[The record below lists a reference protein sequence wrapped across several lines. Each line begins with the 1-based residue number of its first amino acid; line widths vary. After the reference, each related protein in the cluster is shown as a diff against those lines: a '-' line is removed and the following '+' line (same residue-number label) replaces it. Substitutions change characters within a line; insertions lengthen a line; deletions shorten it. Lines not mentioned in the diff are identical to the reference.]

1 MWRTKHICTNIL
13 LTIAVIFTGTMW
25 FSEDLLCVCMCVS
38 MYFSIETHK
47 PPWSTDRWTHVHFI
61 FCKNCNRVSVPYIVL
76 YFDFKHSR
84 PNGIRWWFYVHIR
97 LKITINAII
106 LSILGWSVFCLREL
120 CFFLLLCYLRV
131 SLFVFVL
138 SLLVS
143 LFHFVH
149 FKNVLLYRKPL
160 RFFSIYSHSIYVHAR
175 KNYKKCR

>member
-1 MWRTKHICTNIL
+1 MKWRTILAHNFKPSEYARTYKTSSDYTHFKSHTKCIKHIQQLDIRF
-13 LTIAVIFTGTMW
+13 V
-25 FSEDLLCVCMCVS
+25 FSWNYDRHATRFASPTCPYTCVQ
-38 MYFSIETHK
+38 
-47 PPWSTDRWTHVHFI
+47 
-61 FCKNCNRVSVPYIVL
+61 
-76 YFDFKHSR
+76 
-84 PNGIRWWFYVHIR
+84 WWFYVHIR

-106 LSILGWSVFCLREL
+106 LSILGWSVFCLREF